1 MKITSLVKI
10 NDGLDSLRQCKHPI
24 IRYTTGTPLVFA
36 GIHWYSLVFTGQQD
50 LGVILCLVLP
60 LCRHQF
66 NLK

>member
-24 IRYTTGTPLVFA
+24 IRHTT

-60 LCRHQF
+60 LCRHEF